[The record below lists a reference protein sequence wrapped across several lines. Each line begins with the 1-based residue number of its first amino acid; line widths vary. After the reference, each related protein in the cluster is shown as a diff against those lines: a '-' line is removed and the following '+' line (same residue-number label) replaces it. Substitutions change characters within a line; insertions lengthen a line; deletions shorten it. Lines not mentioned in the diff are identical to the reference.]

1 MENKKTWENENVEVQ
16 TEDREE
22 SEAVA
27 VAFVDENAGD
37 ADLSGNDN
45 SHDENDQESAE
56 CAAGKL
62 SVKQKTG
69 IIVFGL
75 ILLALLVWLIMW
87 VRGMTWGSEEADRN
101 RDSETSY
108 SETTAIPDGTVPEN
122 PGINGQWIFVPTQPG
137 SIPSISG
144 NNGNGSGNNTG
155 TGNQGGNVG
164 TSVPSG
170 NTDPSNGTGGT
181 TKPGGDSTTPTNPGS
196 NGDDKPA
203 PDTSGGNNGGD
214 KTPEDT
220 TGNDQNG
227 GNGDNGGSGDNG
239 QNGGDNGNNAPSDYS
254 GETKIRISTVND
266 DTGVVTIT
274 IDGSSIA
281 VPLQTTYFNGRVTK
295 SGVAQGKLF
304 GFNAGVTVMFF
315 YPQEEGF
322 HTTEVNAFMNRTSD
336 TLTVLVDINGDGSKL
351 LIKIN
356 GMKSLF

>member
-1 MENKKTWENENVEVQ
+1 MENKKTWENENVETQ

-22 SEAVA
+22 NEAVA

-37 ADLSGNDN
+37 ADSTDSNC
-45 SHDENDQESAE
+45 SHDENDQESGGCVAV
-56 CAAGKL
+56 GL
-62 SVKQKTG
+62 STRQRAG
-69 IIVFGL
+69 IILFGV
-75 ILLALLVWLIMW
+75 ILLALIVWLIIW
-87 VRGMTWGSEEADRN
+87 ARGITRTSDAADRN
-101 RDSETSY
+101 HDSETAY
-108 SETTAIPDGTVPEN
+108 SETTVTPGETVPEN

-137 SIPSISG
+137 SIPSTSG
-144 NNGNGSGNNTG
+144 NNGNGGGNTTG
-155 TGNQGGNVG
+155 TGNQGGKGG

-170 NTDPSNGTGGT
+170 NTDPSGGT
-181 TKPGGDSTTPTNPGS
+181 TNPGGGTTAPTNPGGESTTPTDPG
-196 NGDDKPA
+196 NKGDDKPA
-203 PDTSGGNNGGD
+203 PDTNGGSDSGD
-214 KTPEDT
+214 KTPEET

-227 GNGDNGGSGDNG
+227 GNGG
-239 QNGGDNGNNAPSDYS
+239 QNNGDNGNNAPSDYS

-274 IDGSSIA
+274 IEGSSIA

-336 TLTVLVDINGDGSKL
+336 SLTVLVDINGGGSKL

>member
-1 MENKKTWENENVEVQ
+1 MSTRQRV
-16 TEDREE
+16 
-22 SEAVA
+22 
-27 VAFVDENAGD
+27 
-37 ADLSGNDN
+37 
-45 SHDENDQESAE
+45 
-56 CAAGKL
+56 
-62 SVKQKTG
+62 G
-69 IIVFGL
+69 IILFGV
-75 ILLALLVWLIMW
+75 ILLALIVWLIIW
-87 VRGMTWGSEEADRN
+87 ARGIDRGSEAADRN
-101 RDSETSY
+101 RDSEISY
-108 SETTAIPDGTVPEN
+108 SETTGTPDGTIPEN

-137 SIPSISG
+137 SIPSTSG
-144 NNGNGSGNNTG
+144 NNGNGGGNNIG
-155 TGNQGGNVG
+155 TGNQGGNGG

-170 NTDPSNGTGGT
+170 NTDPSKGTGGI
-181 TKPGGDSTTPTNPGS
+181 TKPGGDSTAPTNPGN

-203 PDTSGGNNGGD
+203 QDTSSGDSGD
-214 KTPEDT
+214 KTPEET
-220 TGNDQNG
+220 TGTDQNG
-227 GNGDNGGSGDNG
+227 GNGDGGQSNGD
-239 QNGGDNGNNAPSDYS
+239 DGNSAPSDYS

-274 IDGSSIA
+274 IGGSSIA

-295 SGVAQGKLF
+295 SRVAQGKLF